1 MSEPVET
8 SFPSGSVSQAEGM
21 ITPES
26 KVGVLYAARW
36 EVTVLLTFVINGE
49 SNEVTAEQFR
59 TLVDVAVRIMKDASR
74 TEGVDFT
81 VESLHASAPTIVWQP
96 QVTGTDVDVDDA
108 FAKVARRIDAGVAM
122 LEHDQGVPEW
132 MAGATANALYQ
143 ASSDFGEGS
152 VDGVSF
158 NTNGHARKLT
168 RQTYRTLDRVLHERT
183 DAIGSVT
190 GTLVTATLSNGAH
203 VTVKD
208 EIHDRGV
215 RCYLAKTHLREA
227 GQLLG
232 ERVTVT
238 GNLRRDYLGRPL
250 EIRNSRVDAT
260 PEPRHVTVAEMAGAL
275 AGGPDSVTWLR
286 EQRGG

>member
-1 MSEPVET
+1 M
-8 SFPSGSVSQAEGM
+8 
-21 ITPES
+21 
-26 KVGVLYAARW
+26 LYAARV
-36 EVTVLLTFVINGE
+36 EVAALLTFVINGE

-59 TLVDVAVRIMKDASR
+59 TLVDVAVRIMKDAAR
-74 TEGVDFT
+74 TEAVGFT

-96 QVTGTDVDVDDA
+96 QVTGGDVDAEEA
-108 FAKVARRIDAGVAM
+108 FTKVAHRIDAGVAM
-122 LEHDQGVPEW
+122 LEADQGVPEW
-132 MAGATANALYQ
+132 MAAPTANALYQ

-168 RQTYRTLDRVLHERT
+168 RRTYRTLDRVLHEQT
-183 DAIGSVT
+183 HAIGSVT
-190 GTLVTATLSNGAH
+190 GTLVTATLRKGAH
-203 VTVKD
+203 VTVQD

-215 RCYLAKTHLREA
+215 LCFLAKADLRAA

-232 ERVTVT
+232 ERVTVV

-250 EIRNSRVDAT
+250 QVRNSRIEAT
-260 PEPRHVTVAEMAGAL
+260 PAARRVTVAEMAGAM
-275 AGGPDSVTWLR
+275 AGPDSVAWLR

>member
-1 MSEPVET
+1 M
-8 SFPSGSVSQAEGM
+8 
-21 ITPES
+21 
-26 KVGVLYAARW
+26 LYAAPI
-36 EVTVLLTFVINGE
+36 EVTALLTFVINGE
-49 SNEVTAEQFR
+49 SHEVTAEQFR

-74 TEGVDFT
+74 SEGVEFT
-81 VESLHASAPTIVWQP
+81 VASLHASKPTIVWQP
-96 QVTGTDVDVDDA
+96 RVANADVDVDDA
-108 FAKVARRIDAGVAM
+108 FASIAHRIDEGVAM
-122 LEHDQGVPEW
+122 LEDDLGIPDW
-132 MAGATANALYQ
+132 MAAATANALYQ

-152 VDGVSF
+152 IDGVSF

-190 GTLVTATLSNGAH
+190 GTLVTATLRNGAH

-215 RCYLAKTHLREA
+215 LCYLAKTHLRET

-238 GNLRRDYLGRPL
+238 GNLRRDYLGRSL
-250 EIRNSRVDAT
+250 EIRNSRVEAT
-260 PEPRHVTVAEMAGAL
+260 PEPRRVTVAEMAGAL

-286 EQRGG
+286 DQRGG

>member
-1 MSEPVET
+1 
-8 SFPSGSVSQAEGM
+8 M
-21 ITPES
+21 IAPES
-26 KVGVLYAARW
+26 QVGVLYDAHREGTA
-36 EVTVLLTFVINGE
+36 LLTFVINGE
-49 SNEVTAEQFR
+49 SHEVTAEQFR
-59 TLVDVAVRIMKDASR
+59 TLVDVAVRIMKDASQS
-74 TEGVDFT
+74 EGVEFT

-96 QVTGTDVDVDDA
+96 QVIGAEVDVNEA
-108 FAKVARRIDAGVAM
+108 FTNVANRIDEGVTM
-122 LEHDQGVPEW
+122 LEADEGVPDW
-132 MAGATANALYQ
+132 MAAATANALYQ

-168 RQTYRTLDRVLHERT
+168 RRTYRTLDRVLHEKT

-190 GTLVTATLSNGAH
+190 GTLVTATLSNGPH

-215 RCYLAKTHLREA
+215 LCFVAKADLRAA

-232 ERVTVT
+232 ERVTVV
-238 GNLRRDYLGRPL
+238 GKLRRDYLGRPL
-250 EIRNSRVDAT
+250 QVRNSRIEAT
-260 PEPRHVTVAEMAGAL
+260 PEPSRVTVAEMAGAL
-275 AGGPDSVTWLR
+275 TGPESVTWLR